1 MFHCVNTVKHMG
13 TIVSKAK
20 RPNAAKGDLGRLYE
34 AVLSLKT
41 REECA
46 AFLRDL
52 CTLAEL
58 KELAERLA
66 IANLVARDTPYRD
79 ISGKVGA
86 STTTVTRVAH
96 WYHHGMGGYRSVISR
111 LKK

>member
-1 MFHCVNTVKHMG
+1 MSIKTLRRAG
-13 TIVSKAK
+13 TDSELNEK
-20 RPNAAKGDLGRLYE
+20 RMARLYD
-34 AVLSLKT
+34 ALLALKT

-52 CTLAEL
+52 CTVSEL
-58 KELAERLA
+58 EALSERLA
-66 IANLVARDTPYRD
+66 IAERVSKDESYASIAGDL
-79 ISGKVGA
+79 GA

-96 WYHHGMGGYRSVISR
+96 WLHHGRGGYPLVIQR

>member
-1 MFHCVNTVKHMG
+1 MKDLRR
-13 TIVSKAK
+13 AK
-20 RPNAAKGDLGRLYE
+20 IDKDLDQKRLDRLYG

-41 REECA
+41 KEECA

-52 CTLAEL
+52 CTVGEL
-58 KELAERLA
+58 QALSERLA
-66 IANLVARDTPYRD
+66 IAERVSKDESY
-79 ISGKVGA
+79 ISIAGDLGA

-96 WYHHGMGGYRSVISR
+96 WLKHGMGGYRTVIQR

>member
-1 MFHCVNTVKHMG
+1 MKTKLQKKDG
-13 TIVSKAK
+13 GEDQK
-20 RPNAAKGDLGRLYE
+20 RLDRLYD
-34 AVLSLKT
+34 ALLSLKN

-52 CTLAEL
+52 CTVSEL
-58 KELAERLA
+58 EALSERLA
-66 IANLVARDTPYRD
+66 IAERVSKDESYLSIATDL
-79 ISGKVGA
+79 GA

-96 WYHHGMGGYRSVISR
+96 WLNHGMGGYRAVLNR